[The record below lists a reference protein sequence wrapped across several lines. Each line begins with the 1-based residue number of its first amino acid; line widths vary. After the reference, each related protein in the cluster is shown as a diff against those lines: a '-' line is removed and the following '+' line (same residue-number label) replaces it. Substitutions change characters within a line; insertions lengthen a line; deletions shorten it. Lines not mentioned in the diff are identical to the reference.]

1 MQLLHLAG
9 VVDRRLWAGV
19 DLKGSFRKKCSRVIE
34 MLRLPVPN
42 SYPFSSFQEFSE
54 ASLKKETYFHA
65 HMIREEARTQGIN
78 VGMRAFGTAACRLVT
93 SSQYAFKGQ
102 REI

>member
-1 MQLLHLAG
+1 
-9 VVDRRLWAGV
+9 
-19 DLKGSFRKKCSRVIE
+19 

-42 SYPFSSFQEFSE
+42 SYLFPPFQVFSGP
-54 ASLKKETYFHA
+54 SLKKETYFHP

-78 VGMRAFGTAACRLVT
+78 VGMRAFGAAARRHVA
-93 SSQYAFKGQ
+93 SSQYVFKGQ